1 MEFVAPNFLWALGL
15 IAIPIIIHLF
25 NFRKYKTIYFSDIRF
40 LKEVKEETRK
50 RSTLKHLLIL
60 ISRILAIVFLVFAF
74 AQPFIPNPSQH
85 VGKTDQI
92 VSIYLDNSF
101 SMDATGEDGTYYEM
115 GRQMAVELVEHY
127 GADVKFQLITNNSAS
142 TSARLQNKEA
152 MLASLDELEISNQ
165 SRTIPEILK
174 LQAETERQNPKHATK
189 SYIISDFQTKMLAA
203 SDMKDSISYLSTIV
217 INAKNQYNLSIDSVW
232 FETPVR
238 KLDAL
243 EVLKIQV
250 RNHGDS
256 TRTTRIDTEIGG
268 SSSGTQLIIPGDTSA
283 IGEIRFTN
291 KNAGH
296 VGAKVYLSDAEQ
308 MHYDDT
314 LYFSYQ
320 VLNQINVLEVYEGER
335 ASLSKIFG
343 NDSLF
348 NYQSSESKQF
358 QPSSTDGINF
368 LVINDVKSIS
378 SGMKTSIEN
387 FIQLGGSVML
397 FPAMDADLSSYNSL
411 ISSLNAGIYQNLYV
425 GSVGT
430 KPLDRN
436 NAFISDV
443 FEKFKSDVD
452 LPNTLVHYSITSPI
466 QSEGTQLY
474 ELFSGDPLMSRFKYG
489 AGNLYTS
496 AVGLDPSFGNFS
508 KHWLFVTTVVRAA
521 QLSYPKNDLFYTIG
535 GQRQASIVDKGY
547 NTEVN
552 FILSKGKTSFIP
564 LVDRS
569 SNGKI
574 DILSN
579 VGTDNSSIL
588 DSDGIYSL
596 SHDGELICKLAFN
609 HGRDESAL
617 EFTNNLEELESYLV
631 KFDIRSLNIQ
641 QASAIN
647 DLIDSIQEL
656 KPRTFWKTC
665 LILALIFLAIE
676 IALIKLWKN

>member
-60 ISRILAIVFLVFAF
+60 TSRILAICFLVFAF

-127 GADVKFQLITNNSAS
+127 GEDVKFQLISNGSAS
-142 TSARLQNKEA
+142 TSSRLQNKEA

-189 SYIISDFQTKMLAA
+189 SYIISDFQNKMLAP
-203 SDMKDSISYLSTIV
+203 SEMKDSISYLSTIV
-217 INAKNQYNLSIDSVW
+217 LNARNQYNLSIDSVW

-238 KLDAL
+238 KIDAI
-243 EVLKIQV
+243 EVLKISV

-256 TRTTRIDTEIGG
+256 TKTTRIDAEIGG
-268 SSSGTQLIIPGDTSA
+268 SSSGTQLIIPGDTTA

-291 KNAGH
+291 KSAGH
-296 VGAKVYLSDAEQ
+296 IGAKAYLSDAEQ

-320 VLNQINVLEVYEGER
+320 VLNQINVLEVFEGER
-335 ASLSKIFG
+335 PTLSKIFG
-343 NDSLF
+343 DDSLF
-348 NYQSSESKQF
+348 SFKASEAKQF
-358 QPSSTDGINF
+358 QPSSVDGMNF
-368 LVINDVKSIS
+368 IVLNGVKSIS
-378 SGMKTSIEN
+378 SGMKTTIEN
-387 FIQLGGSVML
+387 FTKQGGSIMI
-397 FPAMDADLSSYNSL
+397 FPAKEADLNSYNSL
-411 ISSLNAGIYQNLYV
+411 LSSLNAGTYQNIYV
-425 GSVGT
+425 GNVGT
-430 KPLDRN
+430 KPLNKN
-436 NAFISDV
+436 NDFISDV

-452 LPNTLVHYSITSPI
+452 LPNSLVHYSISSPI
-466 QSEGTQLY
+466 ESEGAQLF
-474 ELFSGDPLMSRFKYG
+474 ELFSGDPLMSRYKFG
-489 AGNLYTS
+489 AGSLYLS
-496 AVGLDPSFGNFS
+496 AVGLDASFGNFS

-552 FILSKGKTSFIP
+552 FMLSNGTISLIP

-569 SNGKI
+569 ANGKI

-579 VGTDNSSIL
+579 VGNDNTSIMNTA
-588 DSDGIYSL
+588 GIYSL
-596 SHDGELICKLAFN
+596 IHDGELICKLAFN
-609 HGRDESAL
+609 HNRDESSL
-617 EFTNNLEELESYLV
+617 EFTNNLEKLESYLM

-656 KPRTFWKTC
+656 KPRTLWKTC